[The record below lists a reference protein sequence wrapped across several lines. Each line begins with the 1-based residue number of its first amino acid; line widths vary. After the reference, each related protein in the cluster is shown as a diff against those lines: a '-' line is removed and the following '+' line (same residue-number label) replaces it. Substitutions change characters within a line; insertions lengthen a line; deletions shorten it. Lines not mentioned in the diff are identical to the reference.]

1 MSKLAWNDIDWNI
14 IQRRISRQQRRVY
27 KASIERN
34 KEKVHAIQRRIIN
47 SLDFKLL
54 AIQQVI
60 IKNKVS
66 IIISKELI
74 SHEKKIE
81 LAYQLKINSTIKK
94 TNLNSTK
101 NKFQFLEILNI
112 QDQAKQILIK
122 FALEPEWEALFEPN
136 SYGFRPG
143 RSCHDLIAT
152 FLFSL
157 KRKSRYIIY
166 VNLHKCFYSTDYEKL
181 LKKLSTFNSIKSHLK
196 LWLKTGI
203 IKNYQNRHNDIFK
216 EVEFQFRNDILSPL
230 MLNIAL
236 HGLGNFIR
244 SWYKSI
250 WYSTK
255 GKNFNIQ
262 KYNKKTIF
270 GLSRYADNFI
280 ITTSVNIN
288 INEIKTQV
296 GIWLYN
302 EIGII
307 LSKSKIKIINSNEGF
322 ELIGFRIITIK
333 NQLTK
338 KYKVKIYPSRS
349 SKTFIIRSIHNLIQ
363 KNKSVPVYS
372 LITILSIR
380 IIVWANYFRFSECK
394 QDFSKIDY
402 LIFNQIRLW
411 ILKKKPKGLISRI
424 KVKSK
429 YFPKGNI
436 YNFKGKN
443 YRNNWILTAKT
454 KTKSGNIKEN
464 FLPRM
469 VWVSSSKYIKIK
481 AKASP
486 YNNNNLYWTKRFRK
500 YSKFNYEFDIYN

>member
-1 MSKLAWNDIDWNI
+1 MGIICSID
-14 IQRRISRQQRRVY
+14 S
-27 KASIERN
+27 
-34 KEKVHAIQRRIIN
+34 
-47 SLDFKLL
+47 KLL
-54 AIQQVI
+54 AIRQAI
-60 IKNKVS
+60 INN
-66 IIISKELI
+66 KELI
-74 SHEKKIE
+74 SHEKKVE
-81 LAYQLKINSTIKK
+81 LAYQLKLNFNKK
-94 TNLNSTK
+94 K
-101 NKFQFLEILNI
+101 AILNHEKSKLQPLYISKI
-112 QDQAKQILIK
+112 QDQAKQILVK
-122 FALEPEWEALFEPN
+122 LALEPEWEALFEPN

-166 VNLHKCFYSTDYEKL
+166 VNLDKCFYSTDYEKL
-181 LKKLSTFNSIKSHLK
+181 LKKLSTFNSIKSQLK

-203 IKNYQNRHNDIFK
+203 IKNYQNRHNEIFK
-216 EVEFQFRNDILSPL
+216 EVEFQFRNDILLPL

-307 LSKSKIKIINSNEGF
+307 LSKSNIKIISSNEGF

-349 SKTFIIRSIHNLIQ
+349 SKTSIIRSIHNLIQ
-363 KNKSVPVYS
+363 KNKSISVYS
-372 LITILSIR
+372 LITLLSIR

-411 ILKKKPKGLISRI
+411 ILKKKAKRI
-424 KVKSK
+424 
-429 YFPKGNI
+429 NI
-436 YNFKGKN
+436 
-443 YRNNWILTAKT
+443 
-454 KTKSGNIKEN
+454 
-464 FLPRM
+464 P
-469 VWVSSSKYIKIK
+469 
-481 AKASP
+481 
-486 YNNNNLYWTKRFRK
+486 
-500 YSKFNYEFDIYN
+500 